1 MRKIFSI
8 LLFTLAL
15 LSFSNA
21 SAEEK
26 HMIYSLL
33 KFDKNLVTHDGEYG
47 YNLKLRFYNYDKNF
61 YLNSESYK
69 VQVKLWNDQDMKV
82 PFPYVSGETEHPQ
95 YVMEIL
101 YDQKHPLDQERTLFV
116 PYDLFS
122 KHMTSKLGGTYYSS
136 CTLYYSIDVYRTSG
150 SKPLVSIYPKL
161 NDTGEHNAWFN
172 YKLLRICTE
181 SDGALEWSEQASK
194 EAMRLMAKYPYEDPE
209 ASDFSGQFVK
219 ISYQP
224 FDGARLNH
232 LDEFEV
238 RVSFYHG
245 LLRRDRPCMFYELK
259 DEFDKNGNNR
269 IYYAKEQ
276 YSQQAYKDE
285 NIEERSRQTNS
296 IRRIR
301 HDWEPFGIFIPEAIT
316 MLADEDSELEQK
328 HENDTISAFVDIYSM
343 DGALIYKNVDCHYW
357 VRTPYVEQNIV
368 PPTPT
373 ETEVLV
379 KLGDSECKHVWGDI
393 RRGDSDGNEI
403 KTRISADKC
412 NVMQTTKFNIYQVCM
427 ECGERRDLGLV
438 TDVNIFPNYDTD
450 AANQKCCPNGYYT
463 EEVEKKEPVKVGD
476 YERIDKTISTYYICQ
491 AKHIKRLVSKRN
503 ETEWRNRALCPP
515 HDFIFEKKE
524 TVALT
529 GKSTRLYHE
538 EKVMYTYKC
547 KKCGIKNYRYEK
559 ENHSHKNEKICNTCI
574 QSNAWVFKY
583 GGVEMKFHLA
593 VNTKDSTAIYV
604 AETEMTRA
612 QWAELHPENTQGWK
626 AGDNTPVTNV
636 TPEDADIIIG
646 NLNKYAMEKNL
657 PLHFRLPTAQEW
669 TYAYW
674 FGGGDKEGW
683 TQTNSGG
690 VLHNVAELPA
700 NEMKVY
706 DMKGGVSE
714 MCSDTIS
721 TTNEDDEKMTLVA
734 VAGSNFRDKSLDVGP
749 TDIRYMDLSEGD
761 DCVGLR
767 IFAEPVLGDDGQ
779 LEPDLDMTV
788 GEKSRVGGFFWTVRG
803 VYQCKLCHRISYSPF
818 SFSAKGYGD
827 KMPIVCEQ

>member
-47 YNLKLRFYNYDKNF
+47 YNLKLRFYNYDKKF

-122 KHMTSKLGGTYYSS
+122 MHMTSKLGGTYYSS

-150 SKPLVSIYPKL
+150 SKPLVSIYPKV

-194 EAMRLMAKYPYEDPE
+194 EAMRLMAKYPYEDP
-209 ASDFSGQFVK
+209 AANDFCGQFVK

-343 DGALIYKNVDCHYW
+343 DGALIYKNVDCHY
-357 VRTPYVEQNIV
+357 
-368 PPTPT
+368 
-373 ETEVLV
+373 
-379 KLGDSECKHVWGDI
+379 
-393 RRGDSDGNEI
+393 
-403 KTRISADKC
+403 
-412 NVMQTTKFNIYQVCM
+412 
-427 ECGERRDLGLV
+427 
-438 TDVNIFPNYDTD
+438 
-450 AANQKCCPNGYYT
+450 
-463 EEVEKKEPVKVGD
+463 
-476 YERIDKTISTYYICQ
+476 
-491 AKHIKRLVSKRN
+491 
-503 ETEWRNRALCPP
+503 
-515 HDFIFEKKE
+515 
-524 TVALT
+524 
-529 GKSTRLYHE
+529 
-538 EKVMYTYKC
+538 
-547 KKCGIKNYRYEK
+547 
-559 ENHSHKNEKICNTCI
+559 
-574 QSNAWVFKY
+574 
-583 GGVEMKFHLA
+583 
-593 VNTKDSTAIYV
+593 
-604 AETEMTRA
+604 
-612 QWAELHPENTQGWK
+612 
-626 AGDNTPVTNV
+626 
-636 TPEDADIIIG
+636 
-646 NLNKYAMEKNL
+646 
-657 PLHFRLPTAQEW
+657 
-669 TYAYW
+669 
-674 FGGGDKEGW
+674 
-683 TQTNSGG
+683 
-690 VLHNVAELPA
+690 
-700 NEMKVY
+700 
-706 DMKGGVSE
+706 
-714 MCSDTIS
+714 
-721 TTNEDDEKMTLVA
+721 
-734 VAGSNFRDKSLDVGP
+734 
-749 TDIRYMDLSEGD
+749 
-761 DCVGLR
+761 
-767 IFAEPVLGDDGQ
+767 
-779 LEPDLDMTV
+779 
-788 GEKSRVGGFFWTVRG
+788 
-803 VYQCKLCHRISYSPF
+803 
-818 SFSAKGYGD
+818 
-827 KMPIVCEQ
+827 